1 MVDYAQHDQWQ
12 DMVQRLLDVH
22 RPKQAEALVRRRLV
36 TYPQEAFAHLLL
48 AVALLRQLRVQEAY
62 VAVQQSIG
70 FNPHLSE
77 AHYLLSM
84 VLMHRSQTYAALQAL
99 REALRLNSYSEKYLG
114 YQAFIFNIRLEPEK
128 ALQSAEAGLRLN
140 PTHIECLIQQ
150 IQALQ
155 RLRQPERAR
164 FAMEHL
170 LESYPLLPA
179 AHLLRGED
187 ALLRE
192 DLHGAESHF
201 REALRRAPDSA
212 QARGKLLSVLLRL
225 GEQAQQQL
233 DIPAARRHFEAA
245 WQLEPDNARAY
256 AGLVQCIKYS
266 FRLNRL
272 LHRLNAY
279 MSKKHGLQLLL
290 AVPIGLLCVPIIAL
304 YIVAALQWRL
314 HPDIKRLPSSAVFR
328 KPSIWDVV
336 LTGLLCLVALVVIVA
351 AAVWIKKL

>member
-22 RPKQAEALVRRRLV
+22 RPQQAEALVRRRLV

-70 FNPHLSE
+70 FDPYLSE

-114 YQAFIFNIRLEPEK
+114 YQAFIFNTRSEPEK

-155 RLRQPERAR
+155 KLQQPERAQL
-164 FAMEHL
+164 AMECL
-170 LESYPLLPA
+170 LENHPLLPA

-192 DLHGAESHF
+192 DLAGAESYF
-201 REALRRAPDSA
+201 REALRRAPGSA
-212 QARGKLLSVLLRL
+212 QARGKLLGVLLRL

-233 DIPAARRHFEAA
+233 DIPTARRYFEAA

-266 FRLNRL
+266 FRLTRL
-272 LHRLNAY
+272 LYRLDAY
-279 MSKKHGLQLLL
+279 LSKNYGLQLLL
-290 AVPIGLLCVPIIAL
+290 AVPIGLLCVPAIAL
-304 YIVAALQWRL
+304 YVFAALQWRL
-314 HPDIKRLPSSAVFR
+314 HPDIKRLPLSTVHR
-328 KPSIWDVV
+328 KPSTWDVV
-336 LTGLLCLVALVVIVA
+336 LAGVLSLVGLVVIVA
-351 AAVWIKKL
+351 VAVWIKKL